1 MTSDRQRTIARPV
14 TYSGVGLHS
23 GNQCHMT
30 FVPAEANTGIRFVR
44 TDLDGQPQIV
54 VDPDHVV
61 GVERGTT
68 IGVNGT
74 EVQTIEHVLAAIAAR
89 GIDNLVIELD
99 AGEPPVA
106 DGSSLPFWKALED
119 AGMRELD
126 APRRTYRV
134 EEPIFFEEGDVE
146 ITLLPS
152 DRLQVSFS
160 IDFDHPLVRHQF
172 ESFEITPEIFER
184 EIAPARTFGFLHEIE
199 QLKAAGLIRGGNL
212 RNAIVIGDDK
222 ILNEDHLRFPT
233 ELVRHKI
240 LDLLGDLKVLNV
252 DLKAHI
258 IAHRSGHRTHLQ
270 LVRILKRR
278 MEGLEGGNGAS
289 PQMYANSAGSSEAAS
304 VAPGAAEVAGSAEV
318 TGSAEG
324 TGRGERPVVMDVARI
339 MEVLPHRYPFLLV
352 DRVIELEEARRIVGI
367 KNVTISEAFF
377 QGHFPG
383 HPVMPG
389 VLIVEAMG
397 QVGGLLLMSMVDD
410 PKDKVVYF
418 TGLDKV
424 RFRQPV
430 RPGDRLECEL
440 ELLKRRGTFCKM
452 RGTARV
458 DGAVVAE
465 AELMA
470 SLVEK

>member
-44 TDLDGQPQIV
+44 TDLDGQPEIA

-68 IGVNGT
+68 IGVNGA

-119 AGMRELD
+119 AGTRELD

-134 EEPIFFEEGDVE
+134 EEPIFFQEGDVE

-278 MEGLEGGNGAS
+278 MEGLDGGNGAS
-289 PQMYANSAGSSEAAS
+289 SPKPVAAPTAISAARAAT
-304 VAPGAAEVAGSAEV
+304 PAARAATAAARAAAADEPA
-318 TGSAEG
+318 
-324 TGRGERPVVMDVARI
+324 VVMDVARI

-410 PKDKVVYF
+410 PTDKVVYF
-418 TGLDKV
+418 TGLDRV

-440 ELLKRRGTFCKM
+440 ELIKRRGTFCKM

>member
-1 MTSDRQRTIARPV
+1 MTSDRQLTIARPV

-30 FVPAEANTGIRFVR
+30 FLPAAANSGIRFVR
-44 TDLDGQPQIV
+44 TDLEGHPEIA

-89 GIDNLVIELD
+89 GIDNLIIELD

-119 AGMRELD
+119 AGTTELD

-172 ESFEITPEIFER
+172 ESFEITPETFER

-240 LDLLGDLKVLNV
+240 LDLLGDLKILNV

-270 LVRILKRR
+270 LVRILKRKI
-278 MEGLEGGNGAS
+278 EGLDGGNGAV
-289 PQMYANSAGSSEAAS
+289 PPKHAARF
-304 VAPGAAEVAGSAEV
+304 AEPE
-318 TGSAEG
+318 
-324 TGRGERPVVMDVARI
+324 VVMDVSRI

-352 DRVIELEEARRIVGI
+352 DRVIELEEGKRIVGI

-397 QVGGLLLMSMVDD
+397 QVGGLLLMSLVDD
-410 PKDKVVYF
+410 PSDKVVYF

-440 ELLKRRGTFCKM
+440 ELLKRRGSFCKM

-458 DGAVVAE
+458 DGSVVAE

>member
-1 MTSDRQRTIARPV
+1 MTSDRQLTIARPV

-30 FVPAEANTGIRFVR
+30 FVPAAADTGIRFVR
-44 TDLDGQPQIV
+44 TDLEGQPQIA

-68 IGVNGT
+68 IGVDGT
-74 EVQTIEHVLAAIAAR
+74 EVQTIEHVLAAVSAR

-106 DGSSLPFWKALED
+106 DGSSLPFWKALEE
-119 AGMRELD
+119 AGIAELD
-126 APRRTYRV
+126 APRRTYSV

-199 QLKAAGLIRGGNL
+199 QLKSAGLIRGGNL

-222 ILNEDHLRFPT
+222 ILNEEHLRFPT

-270 LVRILKRR
+270 LVRILKRKI
-278 MEGLEGGNGAS
+278 EGLDGGNGTG
-289 PQMYANSAGSSEAAS
+289 PRS
-304 VAPGAAEVAGSAEV
+304 VAPAPPPE
-318 TGSAEG
+318 
-324 TGRGERPVVMDVARI
+324 VVMDASRI

-352 DRVIELEEARRIVGI
+352 DRVVQLEEGRRIVGI
-367 KNVTISEAFF
+367 KNVTISEPFF

-397 QVGGLLLMSMVDD
+397 QVGGLLMMSLVDN
-410 PKDKVVYF
+410 PAETVVYF

-458 DGAVVAE
+458 DGNVVAE

>member
-30 FVPAEANTGIRFVR
+30 FLPAAANTGIRFVR
-44 TDLDGQPQIV
+44 TDLEGHPEIA

-74 EVQTIEHVLAAIAAR
+74 QVQTIEHVLAAIAAR

-106 DGSSLPFWKALED
+106 DGSSLPFWKALEE
-119 AGMRELD
+119 AGTTELD

-134 EEPIFFEEGDVE
+134 EEPIFYEEGDVE

-172 ESFEITPEIFER
+172 ESFEITPETFER

-258 IAHRSGHRTHLQ
+258 IAHRSGHRTHLE
-270 LVRILKRR
+270 LVRILKRLI
-278 MEGLEGGNGAS
+278 EGSESGNGAK
-289 PQMYANSAGSSEAAS
+289 PPKR
-304 VAPGAAEVAGSAEV
+304 VPEVEPA
-318 TGSAEG
+318 
-324 TGRGERPVVMDVARI
+324 RPAVLMDVSRI

-352 DRVIELEEARRIVGI
+352 DRVIEMEEGRRIVGI

-397 QVGGLLLMSMVDD
+397 QVGGLLLMSLVDD
-410 PKDKVVYF
+410 PVEKVVYF

-430 RPGDRLECEL
+430 RPGDRLECEI
-440 ELLKRRGTFCKM
+440 ELVKRRGSFCKM

-470 SLVEK
+470 SVVDK

>member
-30 FVPAEANTGIRFVR
+30 FLPAAANTGIRFVR
-44 TDLDGQPQIV
+44 TDLDGQPEIV

-74 EVQTIEHVLAAIAAR
+74 EVQTIEHVMAAIAVR

-106 DGSSLPFWKALED
+106 DGSSLPFWKALKD
-119 AGMRELD
+119 AGTTELD

-172 ESFEITPEIFER
+172 ESFEITPETFER

-278 MEGLEGGNGAS
+278 IDGLDGGNGA
-289 PQMYANSAGSSEAAS
+289 
-304 VAPGAAEVAGSAEV
+304 APTKPSGG
-318 TGSAEG
+318 
-324 TGRGERPVVMDVARI
+324 PVEPAVLMDVSRI
-339 MEVLPHRYPFLLV
+339 MEILPHRYPFLLV
-352 DRVIELEEARRIVGI
+352 DRVIELEADRRIVGI

-397 QVGGLLLMSMVDD
+397 QVGGLLLMSLVDD
-410 PKDKVVYF
+410 PSDKVVYF

-440 ELLKRRGTFCKM
+440 ELVKRRGSFCKM

-458 DGAVVAE
+458 DGSVVAE

-470 SLVEK
+470 SLMER

>member
-1 MTSDRQRTIARPV
+1 
-14 TYSGVGLHS
+14 
-23 GNQCHMT
+23 
-30 FVPAEANTGIRFVR
+30 
-44 TDLDGQPQIV
+44 
-54 VDPDHVV
+54 
-61 GVERGTT
+61 
-68 IGVNGT
+68 
-74 EVQTIEHVLAAIAAR
+74 
-89 GIDNLVIELD
+89 VIELD

-106 DGSSLPFWKALED
+106 DGSSLPFWKALEE
-119 AGMRELD
+119 AGTAELD

-172 ESFEITPEIFER
+172 ESFEITPETFER

-222 ILNEDHLRFPT
+222 ILNEEHLRFPT

-258 IAHRSGHRTHLQ
+258 IAHRSGHRTHLA

-278 MEGLEGGNGAS
+278 IDGLDGGNGAG
-289 PQMYANSAGSSEAAS
+289 PPRGAGES
-304 VAPGAAEVAGSAEV
+304 
-318 TGSAEG
+318 
-324 TGRGERPVVMDVARI
+324 GEPRVVMDTSRI

-352 DRVIELEEARRIVGI
+352 DRVIELEEDRRIVGI

-397 QVGGLLLMSMVDD
+397 QVGGLLVMSLVDD

-440 ELLKRRGTFCKM
+440 ELIKRRGTFCKM

-458 DGAVVAE
+458 DGSIVAE

-470 SLVEK
+470 SVVEK

>member
-1 MTSDRQRTIARPV
+1 MTSERQMTIARPV

-30 FVPAEANTGIRFVR
+30 FVPAAADTGISFVR
-44 TDLDGQPQIV
+44 TDLEGQPHIA

-68 IGVNGT
+68 IGVNGA
-74 EVQTIEHVLAAIAAR
+74 EVQTIEHVLAAIAVR

-99 AGEPPVA
+99 SGEPPVA
-106 DGSSLPFWKALED
+106 DGSSLPFWKALQE
-119 AGMRELD
+119 AGMSELD

-172 ESFEITPEIFER
+172 ESFEITPETFER

-270 LVRILKRR
+270 LVRILKRKI
-278 MEGLEGGNGAS
+278 EGLDGGNGAT
-289 PQMYANSAGSSEAAS
+289 PPRLS
-304 VAPGAAEVAGSAEV
+304 VRAVEPE
-318 TGSAEG
+318 
-324 TGRGERPVVMDVARI
+324 VVMDASRI

-352 DRVIELEEARRIVGI
+352 DRVVQLEEGRRIVGI
-367 KNVTISEAFF
+367 KNVTISEPFF

-397 QVGGLLLMSMVDD
+397 QVGGLLMMSLVDN
-410 PKDKVVYF
+410 PSETVVYF
-418 TGLDKV
+418 TGLDKA

-440 ELLKRRGTFCKM
+440 ELLKRRGSFCKM

-458 DGAVVAE
+458 DGSVVAE

-470 SLVEK
+470 SLVPK